1 MLVHPLSTW
10 HTVQGSMAG
19 LLTHGPRGLPL
30 LLQLPLQGGHLCLE
44 VTCFYGSRERGPS
57 EAPLGLAG
65 SLNVQCT
72 PQHGGSPSRGG
83 GVLGRC
89 QEAWVP
95 VHSASCRL
103 ADSLGFNV
111 LHGGDLP
118 NSLRPHNFSRS
129 WPTGSAIAASL
140 CLTAS
145 TEAKEGPQLAGATW
159 GMNFPGVPF
168 GDRQE

>member
-1 MLVHPLSTW
+1 MLVQPPSTW

-19 LLTHGPRGLPL
+19 LLTHGPRRLPL
-30 LLQLPLQGGHLCLE
+30 LLQLPLQGGNLCLE
-44 VTCFYGSRERGPS
+44 VTCFYGSQERGPS
-57 EAPLGLAG
+57 EAPSGLAG
-65 SLNVQCT
+65 SLNAQCT
-72 PQHGGSPSRGG
+72 PQHGGSPSQGGGVPGLVG

-103 ADSLGFNV
+103 ADSLGFSV

-129 WPTGSAIAASL
+129 WPTVSAIAASL
-140 CLTAS
+140 PD
-145 TEAKEGPQLAGATW
+145 G
-159 GMNFPGVPF
+159 FY
-168 GDRQE
+168 